1 MCSMLMNIET
11 SDIVTSK
18 QKMHCQMSFK
28 QHFRINMNINNKYI
42 VGIHIYYF
50 RPNLTLSLFL
60 KKIFVSAGLG
70 DMMMIHQSQLT
81 LVHANID

>member
-28 QHFRINMNINNKYI
+28 QHFRIKMNINNKYI

-50 RPNLTLSLFL
+50 LPNLTLSLFL